1 MDENNNIHN
10 LDKET
15 LSDKAYKIL
24 VELIVSQKLE
34 SGVRLKEQHVAKELG
49 ISATPIREAFKKL
62 AADGFVEIKPY
73 YGVVV
78 RRTDEKESDNIYQ
91 CLVALSEMEMKLAID
106 NFDDNFV
113 IQLAGIIAKEKK
125 AKSFFEF
132 HSLNL
137 DFHHTIW
144 VQTGN
149 EVFVKIMKMLVA
161 STHMRYAD
169 GCEQGQKHIIQGH
182 QNILEAIKIKS
193 PKMAHKAMLDG
204 GLKKK
209 KRQDKGLVDEISAV
223 IILQSYLENKKYQL

>member
-182 QNILEAIKIKS
+182 QNILEAIKIRLCHNKW
-193 PKMAHKAMLDG
+193 LIF
-204 GLKKK
+204 
-209 KRQDKGLVDEISAV
+209 DE
-223 IILQSYLENKKYQL
+223 K

>member
-169 GCEQGQKHIIQGH
+169 GCEQGQKQGH

-193 PKMAHKAMLDG
+193 PKMAHKAMLE
-204 GLKKK
+204 LLEKSMQIIKK
-209 KRQDKGLVDEISAV
+209 
-223 IILQSYLENKKYQL
+223 

>member
-182 QNILEAIKIKS
+182 QNILEDRKS
-193 PKMAHKAMLDG
+193 
-204 GLKKK
+204 
-209 KRQDKGLVDEISAV
+209 VV
-223 IILQSYLENKKYQL
+223 

>member
-62 AADGFVEIKPY
+62 AADGFVEIKKPY

-193 PKMAHKAMLDG
+193 PKMAHKAMLE
-204 GLKKK
+204 LLEKSMQIIKK
-209 KRQDKGLVDEISAV
+209 
-223 IILQSYLENKKYQL
+223 

>member
-1 MDENNNIHN
+1 MTKLIDCANILVPGKNIMDENNNIHN

-193 PKMAHKAMLDG
+193 PKMAHKAMLE
-204 GLKKK
+204 LLEKSMQIIKK
-209 KRQDKGLVDEISAV
+209 
-223 IILQSYLENKKYQL
+223 

>member
-193 PKMAHKAMLDG
+193 PKMAHKAMLG
-204 GLKKK
+204 FWKSRCK
-209 KRQDKGLVDEISAV
+209 
-223 IILQSYLENKKYQL
+223 